1 MEFKTTIGFFV
12 NYLNDGNDAVDK
24 LNKLKDYLIERFD
37 HYHFKGLHQG
47 VELKDKNDLEL
58 ALTNFLNYV
67 ETYMVYDYKED
78 CYTLNP
84 RDYHGN
90 SIDLEDGEI
99 EFESSFIIHEDG
111 ENIFIY
117 LNTEDWYSSELERLP
132 FGNIGISCE
141 MNDIDGDWYEFEI

>member
-1 MEFKTTIGFFV
+1 MEFKTTIGFTV
-12 NYLNDGNDAVDK
+12 NYLYDGNDAVEK
-24 LNKLKDYLIERFD
+24 LGKLKNYISERYKM
-37 HYHFKGLHQG
+37 YHFNGLFQG
-47 VELKDKNDLEL
+47 VEFKDKNELEL
-58 ALTNFLNYV
+58 AFSNFIDYV
-67 ETYMVYDYKED
+67 ETYMVWNHNED

-99 EFESSFIIHEDG
+99 EFESSFIIHADG

-132 FGNIGISCE
+132 NGNIGISCE